1 MLTDKLIRGFVDIY
15 VSLRNQA
22 TYLKVYSYT
31 YKQALNPS
39 FAEEG
44 QENSAQSILFLFSWD
59 FRESA
64 VVLRRKQC
72 CKQIVRTS
80 LILISIRS

>member
-1 MLTDKLIRGFVDIY
+1 MVIIILQSMLTDKLIRGFVDIY

-44 QENSAQSILFLFSWD
+44 QENSAQSILFLFSWE
-59 FRESA
+59 FSRF
-64 VVLRRKQC
+64 C
-72 CKQIVRTS
+72 CSITAKT
-80 LILISIRS
+80 IL